1 MPTANGE
8 FTAQFTNSR
17 DAEAFR
23 ARLAG
28 DPDGFHVEPDSV
40 KLNRKGGCRVT
51 WTVAAFAVPNL
62 HEYELG
68 MAETVGYYG
77 STFGEP
83 PFGAGRRTAT
93 LNGRACPAS
102 M

>member
-8 FTAQFTNSR
+8 FTAQFTNST

-28 DPDGFHVEPDSV
+28 DPDGFHADPASV
-40 KLNRKGGCRVT
+40 KLNRKRGCQVR
-51 WTVAAFAVPNL
+51 WTATDQVKNL

-77 STFGEP
+77 STFGEY